1 MVHDIADQEQGR
13 EAKRREHARSMSSP
27 ILVLDEIQTHAEC
40 DGAQTVQQGIQLR
53 QEDPSLRQCGRR
65 IVEIE

>member
-1 MVHDIADQEQGR
+1 MWA
-13 EAKRREHARSMSSP
+13 P

-40 DGAQTVQQGIQLR
+40 DGAQTIQQGIQLR
-53 QEDPSLRQCGRR
+53 QEDPPLRQDGRR